1 MQPEKLY
8 RLVTQG
14 FRKSFI
20 LSTTSPKKVV
30 GFTVTH
36 TLINAAVGTPAYT
49 ATLSY
54 TVPAGYAYI
63 GYSIKKTVAFASPS
77 SADYIPSIG
86 TLAVA
91 ADDSFSTYAVNG
103 ERFALESNVLGTNV
117 PEGTTITFNLS
128 LTKEGG
134 GNIPGDLTAGKFI
147 VYVVLLKTN

>member
-14 FRKSFI
+14 SRKSFI
-20 LSTTSPKKVV
+20 LSTTFPKKVV

-77 SADYIPSIG
+77 GADY
-86 TLAVA
+86 
-91 ADDSFSTYAVNG
+91 
-103 ERFALESNVLGTNV
+103 R
-117 PEGTTITFNLS
+117 LS
-128 LTKEGG
+128 
-134 GNIPGDLTAGKFI
+134 
-147 VYVVLLKTN
+147 